1 MGAPANRFKVFRKL
15 ATSFQ
20 TLNEVVIDS
29 FFQENGLVFQQLGW
43 WTQLWL
49 SSIAENMCKN
59 MPNYAQ
65 LMHVPWLVNVIGQ
78 NAKGQV
84 QSPLTSKR
92 LQKTKVW
99 RMHHWGRIIR
109 GFWYQ
114 RYPKITRA
122 YRSNNLSK
130 ILYVSTVYIYMV
142 AGSSFRN
149 WSSLF

>member
-1 MGAPANRFKVFRKL
+1 MSASANRFKVFRKL

-65 LMHVPWLVNVIGQ
+65 LMH
-78 NAKGQV
+78 K
-84 QSPLTSKR
+84 SH
-92 LQKTKVW
+92 
-99 RMHHWGRIIR
+99 M
-109 GFWYQ
+109 
-114 RYPKITRA
+114 
-122 YRSNNLSK
+122 
-130 ILYVSTVYIYMV
+130 
-142 AGSSFRN
+142 
-149 WSSLF
+149 